1 MRRLALLLSFCLL
14 NVAGLPARAQT
25 QHPLTLT
32 READRAVAQKQAALA
47 VSRFQQAL
55 TRYTHHP
62 LRPYWVYRLAQLQ
75 APSGLPAGDPLLP
88 HYHWWRA
95 MAQPTT
101 VCSDGFSQYA
111 RLHNLSDI
119 VPSVPES
126 TAIQARLGCVEKRP
140 EQERLA
146 VARVLEQHRYFWLL
160 PRLLK
165 TVTTPEGLWLQGQSR
180 MLARDYRAA
189 LASFQTLLKQ
199 QGASGDLKKQA
210 IIEAGLAERRL
221 GNAAGAEK
229 WWKNIS
235 AQDGRYYPEVLWQ
248 RASLAYGS
256 NQNAQGTQLLQE
268 LVRRFP
274 AHGRSPDA
282 LEAMLRT
289 AVETQSWALLESL
302 GQQIVT
308 AWPEHAIA
316 ATARYWLGRSLE
328 RRGQTE
334 MGRRWLRE
342 QAETGAL
349 NNYYTHL
356 ARCRLE
362 GRDCFAMRRVPLKA
376 QEPRLAFLQQIPI
389 LEELAASRDS
399 RILEVVAP
407 FAGLSSLERELLKS
421 WSLRYNGHYFRSI
434 RTIWQQPSRDPEVL
448 RLMYPLHY
456 DALQKENAARFGLPQ
471 ALIAGL
477 TWQESMY
484 MADIKSPAGA
494 TGLMQLM
501 PATAREIAPKAGLP
515 GLNLNQLTDPKVNIR
530 LGSYYL
536 HEQLQRWN
544 GNLMPTIAAYNA
556 GPGAASRWLASFGQ
570 LDKDMF
576 VERIPYDETRR
587 YVKQVLT
594 HLSVYELMYGPQ

>member
-1 MRRLALLLSFCLL
+1 
-14 NVAGLPARAQT
+14 
-25 QHPLTLT
+25 
-32 READRAVAQKQAALA
+32 
-47 VSRFQQAL
+47 
-55 TRYTHHP
+55 
-62 LRPYWVYRLAQLQ
+62 
-75 APSGLPAGDPLLP
+75 
-88 HYHWWRA
+88 
-95 MAQPTT
+95 MAQPEKS
-101 VCSDGFSQYA
+101 CSDGFAQYA
-111 RLHNLSDI
+111 RFSNLTDI
-119 VPSVPES
+119 LPSVPES
-126 TAIQARLGCVEKRP
+126 TTIQARLGCVEQRP
-140 EQERLA
+140 ESERLA
-146 VARVLEQHRYFWLL
+146 VARVLDQHRYFWLL

-180 MLARDYRAA
+180 MTARQYRPA

-199 QGASGDLKKQA
+199 QSASGELKKQA
-210 IIEAGLAERRL
+210 LIEAGLAERRL

-229 WWKNIS
+229 WWQNI
-235 AQDGRYYPEVLWQ
+235 AAHDARFYPEVLWQ
-248 RASLAYGS
+248 RAMLAYGG
-256 NQNAQGTQLLQE
+256 NQAAKGTQILQE

-274 AHGRSPDA
+274 AHSRTPEA
-282 LEAMLRT
+282 LEAMLRS
-289 AVETQSWALLESL
+289 AVETQSWASLQSL

-308 AWPEHAIA
+308 GWPEHAIA
-316 ATARYWLGRSLE
+316 STARYWLGRSLE
-328 RRGQTE
+328 RSGQTDA
-334 MGRRWLRE
+334 GRRWLRE
-342 QAETGAL
+342 QAETGPL

-362 GRDCFAMRRVPLKA
+362 GRDCFAMRRLPLKA

-389 LEELAASRDS
+389 LQELAESRDS

-407 FAGLSSLERELLKS
+407 FAALTRQERELLRS
-421 WSLRYNGHYFRSI
+421 WALRYNGHYFRSI

-456 DALQKENAARFGLPQ
+456 DALQKENAQRFGLPQ

-515 GLNLNQLTDPKVNIR
+515 GLSLSQLTDPKVNIR

-556 GPGAASRWLASFGQ
+556 GPGAASRWLTSFGQ

-576 VERIPYDETRR
+576 VERIPYEETRR

-594 HLSVYELMYGPQ
+594 HLSVYELMYGPSP